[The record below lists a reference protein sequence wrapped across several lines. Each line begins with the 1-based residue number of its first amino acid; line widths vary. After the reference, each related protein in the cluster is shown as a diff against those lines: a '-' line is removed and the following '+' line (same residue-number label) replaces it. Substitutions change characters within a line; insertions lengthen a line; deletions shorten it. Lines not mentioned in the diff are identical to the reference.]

1 MLRTLLADRFKLA
14 FHREPRDFSIYA
26 LEIAKGGAKLKPSTA
41 APTDQPAVVS
51 TVYPQRI
58 LMPAHNVSM
67 ADFVSV
73 LQRAILDRPV
83 VDKTGLT
90 GRFDF
95 NLEWAPDESQFGG
108 DVGAASSDTPVP
120 PFFTAI
126 QQQLG
131 LRLEATRGPIE
142 TIVVDQAEHP
152 SAD

>member
-1 MLRTLLADRFKLA
+1 MIHGVLGGSKSNWITVRPDRPRRCAVDSKKNA
-14 FHREPRDFSIYA
+14 RDFGPPA
-26 LEIAKGGAKLKPSTA
+26 
-41 APTDQPAVVS
+41 TDQPALIS

-58 LMPAHNVSM
+58 LMPARNASM
-67 ADFVSV
+67 VDFVSV

-83 VDKTGLT
+83 VDKTGLM

-108 DVGAASSDTPVP
+108 DVGAAPTDTPVP

-131 LRLEATRGPIE
+131 LKLEATRGPIE
-142 TIVVDQAEHP
+142 TIVVDHAEPP
-152 SAD
+152 SAN